1 MAGTA
6 AACLTLVL
14 AARLAFVQP
23 APLRLLFVGNS
34 LTYINDVVAETGR
47 RISAPF
53 SSSRSSRRIWSLE
66 DHWHQ
71 GDARRAIARGGWD
84 VVVLQQGPS
93 ALPESRALLIDCVRR
108 FDREIKKAGAA
119 TALYMVWPA
128 QARRG
133 DFPGVSRSY
142 AAAARAVGGRL
153 LPAGDAWREAWKQDA
168 RLALYGPDAFHP
180 SLMGSQLAA
189 LTIFQALTGQPPT
202 ALPFPNLTAEQT
214 AVVRQA
220 ASEAVDRH
228 SVGLRWKAQIG
239 VQIGAGMGLP
249 GSA

>member
-6 AACLTLVL
+6 AACLALVL
-14 AARLAFVQP
+14 AAGLVFEQP

-34 LTYINDVVAETGR
+34 LTLINDVPALVAEIGR
-47 RISAPF
+47 ANQRPILVEQVVAPD
-53 SSSRSSRRIWSLE
+53 RSLE

-133 DFPGVSRSY
+133 TFPR
-142 AAAARAVGGRL
+142 
-153 LPAGDAWREAWKQDA
+153 
-168 RLALYGPDAFHP
+168 
-180 SLMGSQLAA
+180 
-189 LTIFQALTGQPPT
+189 
-202 ALPFPNLTAEQT
+202 
-214 AVVRQA
+214 
-220 ASEAVDRH
+220 
-228 SVGLRWKAQIG
+228 
-239 VQIGAGMGLP
+239 
-249 GSA
+249 